1 MARFLIECE
10 GLGKRFGRLQAVD
23 GVSFRVEA
31 GEVLAL
37 LGPNGAGKTTTLRM
51 LASLLTPS
59 SGSARVNGFD
69 TVTHPNQVRRSLGLL
84 TEHHGLY
91 TRMKADE
98 YLTFFGRAYGLDEA
112 VIARR
117 ADELLHRL
125 DIADSRKRRLGEF
138 SKGMRQKLALARALL
153 HDPGVLLLDEPTSA
167 MDPASAR
174 LVRDA
179 ILTLR
184 SGERAIVVS
193 THNLAEAEMLAGR
206 IAIIRQ
212 GRLIE
217 QGTPMDLKE
226 RVLGS
231 AVMEL
236 RLTEPV
242 DGHTRALPKDVR
254 VLEAGDRWLRY
265 ATDDPERDNPLLL
278 RSLAESGASVL
289 SLAER
294 PRSLEEVYLKVMG
307 APPLPEAERG

>member
-1 MARFLIECE
+1 MPRFLIECE
-10 GLGKRFGRLQAVD
+10 GLGKCFGRLQAVD

-59 SGSARVNGFD
+59 SGQARVNGFD
-69 TVTHPNQVRRSLGLL
+69 TVAQPDQVRCSLGLL

-91 TRMKADE
+91 TRMRADE
-98 YLTFFGRAYGLDEA
+98 YLAFFGRAYGLPEA
-112 VIARR
+112 QIASR

-153 HDPGVLLLDEPTSA
+153 HDPSVLLLDEPTSA

-184 SGERAIVVS
+184 GGERAIVVS
-193 THNLAEAEMLAGR
+193 THNLAEAEMLADR

-217 QGTPMDLKE
+217 QGTPADLKQ

-236 RLTEPV
+236 RLTEAV
-242 DGHTRALPKDVR
+242 DGHTRTLPQEVH
-254 VLEAGDRWLRY
+254 VLEVGDRWLRY
-265 ATDDPERDNPLLL
+265 STDNPERDNPLLL
-278 RSLAESGASVL
+278 RSLAEAGASVL

-307 APPLPEAERG
+307 NPPAAEAGGA

>member
-1 MARFLIECE
+1 MVRFLIECE
-10 GLGKRFGRLQAVD
+10 ELCKRFGRLQAVD
-23 GVSFRVEA
+23 RVSFRVEA
-31 GEVLAL
+31 GEVMAL

-51 LASLLTPS
+51 LASILTPS
-59 SGSARVNGFD
+59 SGQATVNGFD
-69 TVTHPNQVRRSLGLL
+69 TLTQPDQVRRSLGLL

-91 TRMKADE
+91 TRMRADE
-98 YLTFFGRAYGLDEA
+98 YLTFFGRAYGLPEA
-112 VIARR
+112 EITRR

-138 SKGMRQKLALARALL
+138 SKGMRQKLALARALI
-153 HDPGVLLLDEPTSA
+153 HDPTVLLLDEPTSA

-179 ILTLR
+179 ILALR
-184 SGERAIVVS
+184 GGARAIVVS
-193 THNLAEAEMLAGR
+193 THNLAEAEMLADR

-217 QGTPMDLKE
+217 QGTPADLKE
-226 RVLGS
+226 RVLGN

-242 DGHTRALPKDVR
+242 DGHTRALPKEVH
-254 VLEAGDRWLRY
+254 VLESGERWLRY
-265 ATDDPERDNPLLL
+265 ATDDPARDNPALL
-278 RSLAESGASVL
+278 RSLAEAGASVL

-307 APPLPEAERG
+307 NPPVAEADGA

>member
-10 GLGKRFGRLQAVD
+10 GLGKCFGTLQAVD
-23 GVSFRVEA
+23 GVSFRLEA

-59 SGSARVNGFD
+59 SGQAKVNGFD
-69 TVTHPNQVRRSLGLL
+69 TVAQADQVRRSLGLL
-84 TEHHGLY
+84 TEHQGLY
-91 TRMKADE
+91 TRMRADE
-98 YLTFFGRAYGLDEA
+98 YLTFFGRAYGLAAAE
-112 VIARR
+112 IASR
-117 ADELLHRL
+117 ADELLQRL
-125 DIADSRKRRLGEF
+125 DIADSRNRRLGEF

-153 HDPGVLLLDEPTSA
+153 HDPSVLLLDEPTSA

-179 ILTLR
+179 ILALGG
-184 SGERAIVVS
+184 GERAIVVS
-193 THNLAEAEMLAGR
+193 THNLAEAEMLADR

-217 QGTPMDLKE
+217 QGTPADLKE

-236 RLTEPV
+236 RLTEAV
-242 DGHTRALPKDVR
+242 DGHTRALPKEVH
-254 VLEAGDRWLRY
+254 VLEAGDCWLRY
-265 ATDDPERDNPLLL
+265 STDDPERDNPLLL
-278 RSLAESGASVL
+278 RSLAEAGASVL

-294 PRSLEEVYLKVMG
+294 PRSLEEVYLTVMG
-307 APPLPEAERG
+307 SRPAAEAGGA

>member
-1 MARFLIECE
+1 MGRVLIACD
-10 GLGKRFGRLQAVD
+10 GLGKRFGSLQAVD

-51 LASLLTPS
+51 LASLLMPS
-59 SGSARVNGFD
+59 SGRATVCGLD
-69 TVTHPNQVRRSLGLL
+69 TVAQPDEVRRTLGLL

-91 TRMKADE
+91 TRMRADE
-98 YLTFFGRAYGLDEA
+98 YLRFFGRAYGLPEPE
-112 VIARR
+112 IRRR
-117 ADELLHRL
+117 ADELLRGL
-125 DIADSRKRRLGEF
+125 DLAESRHRRLGEY

-153 HDPGVLLLDEPTSA
+153 HDPSVLLLDEPTSA

-184 SGERAIVVS
+184 GGARAIVVS
-193 THNLAEAEMLAGR
+193 THNLAEAEMLADR

-212 GRLIE
+212 GRLVE
-217 QGTPMDLKE
+217 QGTPAELKR
-226 RVLGS
+226 RVLGK

-242 DGHTRALPKDVR
+242 DGHIRALPADAE
-254 VLEAGDRWLRY
+254 LLDSGARWLRY
-265 ATDDPERDNPLLL
+265 ATEAPERDNPALL
-278 RSLAESGASVL
+278 RALAGSGASVL

-294 PRSLEEVYLKVMG
+294 PRTLEEVYLRVMG
-307 APPLPEAERG
+307 AAPPVEAT

>member
-10 GLGKRFGRLQAVD
+10 GLGKSFGSLQAVD
-23 GVSFRVEA
+23 GVSFRLEA

-51 LASLLTPS
+51 LAALLTPS
-59 SGSARVNGFD
+59 SGQATVNGFD
-69 TVTHPNQVRRSLGLL
+69 TVAQPDQVRRSLGLL

-91 TRMKADE
+91 TRMRADE
-98 YLTFFGRAYGLDEA
+98 YLTFFGRAYGLAGAE
-112 VIARR
+112 IASR

-125 DIADSRKRRLGEF
+125 DIADSRNRRLGEF

-153 HDPGVLLLDEPTSA
+153 HDPSVLLLDEPTSA

-179 ILTLR
+179 ILTLGG
-184 SGERAIVVS
+184 GERAIVVS
-193 THNLAEAEMLAGR
+193 THNLAEAEMLADR

-217 QGTPMDLKE
+217 QGTPADLKD

-236 RLTEPV
+236 RLTEAV
-242 DGHTRALPKDVR
+242 DGHTRALPKEVH
-254 VLEAGDRWLRY
+254 VLEAGDCWLRY
-265 ATDDPERDNPLLL
+265 ATDDPARDNPLLL
-278 RSLAESGASVL
+278 RSLAEAGASVL

-294 PRSLEEVYLKVMG
+294 PRSLEEVYLRVMG
-307 APPLPEAERG
+307 SPPAAEAGGV